1 MPAEKKNKKTGR
13 RFLVIQKLTV
23 VKDSRVNG
31 KNVKV
36 CLLSV
41 GVSHLDVSELPVR
54 FLLSPTA
61 KHPVFV

>member
-1 MPAEKKNKKTGR
+1 MPAEKKKTGR
-13 RFLVIQKLTV
+13 RFLVIQKQMV

-36 CLLSV
+36 CLLSG
-41 GVSHLDVSELPVR
+41 GVSQLDVSELPER

-61 KHPVFV
+61 KQPV